1 MIGIT
6 VTREYWDNFMV
17 DENDLDFIYNLLLE
31 TEIPQTIDEILSS
44 LISHRIK
51 QEKLRLEQQQKN
63 IGSVYLPKDD
73 YKVGQTLFFP
83 ALDMKTAEVTSI
95 RNGFNP
101 DLDEFKV
108 LEVSFTSGEKKF
120 FAACLENHRLNQ
132 PEIMDENQPLI
143 DVNSVIETHGSS
155 IKDVLISELETN
167 TDLVR
172 IGFTWFPKA
181 LLVDVN
187 VGYLNL
193 AEALIEMEG
202 GTPLPT
208 GKILDQIDLP
218 TDVNKKLTEF
228 SLNYALQ
235 DDERFDEVGP
245 AGEILWCLNRL
256 EPDYVRE
263 LPRYLTYQPVEY
275 NLESIQPPL
284 DSFISSINDELEQES
299 APADTPE
306 KIQISLIYPHVQS
319 GTLPLT
325 ARMKK
330 IFPTAIQSPRVRFTF
345 VDGNS
350 QQRFS
355 GWVVRTSHYIGGL
368 KEWYQ
373 KNNVIPGSLINL
385 QKGKIPGEVIIRVE
399 QKRSTKDWIR
409 TALIG
414 ADGGIVFAM
423 LKQPISTA
431 IDERMAVFISDQ
443 EALEKV
449 WTGNKSKKVSLE
461 KKIKE
466 TMRDLS
472 KLNPQGHVHALEIYA
487 ALNISQRYPPGPI
500 FSMLLEKPWAN
511 PIGDLYFRLQ
521 ETNAEENTSG

>member
-6 VTREYWDNFMV
+6 VKKEYWDNFKV
-17 DENDLDFIYNLLLE
+17 EEDDLDFIYNLLLE
-31 TEIPQTIDEILSS
+31 TEIPQTIDEILFS
-44 LISHRIK
+44 LISHRLK

-63 IGSVYLPKDD
+63 IGSIYLPKDD
-73 YKVGQTLFFP
+73 YQEGQTIIFP
-83 ALDMKTAEVTSI
+83 ALNMKAAKVTNI
-95 RNGFNP
+95 RRGFNP

-108 LEVSFTSGEKKF
+108 MEVSFPTGEKKY

-132 PEIMDENQPLI
+132 TEINVENKTDV
-143 DVNSVIETHGSS
+143 DVNSVIESNGYL
-155 IKDVLISELETN
+155 IKDILVAELETN
-167 TDLVR
+167 PDLVR

-235 DDERFDEVGP
+235 DDDRFDEVGP

-256 EPDYVRE
+256 EPDFVRE
-263 LPRYLTYQPVEY
+263 LPRYLNYQPVEY
-275 NLESIQPPL
+275 NLESVHPHL
-284 DSFISSINDELEQES
+284 STFISSINDELESEIS
-299 APADTPE
+299 SSDTPE
-306 KIQISLIYPHVQS
+306 KIQISLIYPHIQS

-325 ARMKK
+325 ARMKN
-330 IFPTAIQSPRVRFTF
+330 IFPTAFQSPRVRFTF

-355 GWVVRTSHYIGGL
+355 GWVVRSYHYIGGL

-373 KNNVIPGSLINL
+373 KNNIIPGSLINL

-399 QKRSTKDWIR
+399 QKRSTKEWVR

-431 IDERMAVFISDQ
+431 IDERMVVYISDQ
-443 EALEKV
+443 DALEKV
-449 WTGNKSKKVSLE
+449 WTGNKGKKVSLE

-472 KLNPQGHVHALEIYA
+472 KLNPQGHVHVLEIYA

-500 FSMLLEKPWAN
+500 LSMLLEKPWAIS
-511 PIGDLYFRLQ
+511 IGDLYFRLQ
-521 ETNAEENTSG
+521 ESDGEENASG